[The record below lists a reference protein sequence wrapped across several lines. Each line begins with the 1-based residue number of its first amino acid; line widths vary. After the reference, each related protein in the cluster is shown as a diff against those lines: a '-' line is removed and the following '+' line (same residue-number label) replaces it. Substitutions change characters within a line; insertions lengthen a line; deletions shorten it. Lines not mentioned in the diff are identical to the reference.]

1 MEHIKLIVSQLPNE
15 THNHTDNLVK
25 IYEKIVLLASKIKT
39 ESVRTEAP
47 FIFLSKSKLH
57 KRGLAVTNCHIIY
70 LHSRHYRYNKSANL
84 NTHKQQNHTLPCKEF
99 KMKLH
104 FLLIAA
110 FLSTPSFAADVAIEM
125 LNKDA
130 DGNKMVYS
138 QELVKIEVG
147 DTVTWLPSS
156 KGHNVE
162 MISSPN
168 KMKFKSKNGKEA
180 KITFDTP
187 GIYYYLCTPHKGM
200 GMIGLVVVGNDMSNI
215 NDVKKAKAYG
225 KSKKKLKKLLAS
237 LGSRNQNCR
246 TG

>member
-1 MEHIKLIVSQLPNE
+1 
-15 THNHTDNLVK
+15 
-25 IYEKIVLLASKIKT
+25 
-39 ESVRTEAP
+39 
-47 FIFLSKSKLH
+47 
-57 KRGLAVTNCHIIY
+57 
-70 LHSRHYRYNKSANL
+70 
-84 NTHKQQNHTLPCKEF
+84 
-99 KMKLH
+99 MKLYS
-104 FLLIAA
+104 LIIAA

-180 KITFDTP
+180 KITFDAP

-200 GMIGLVVVGNDMSNI
+200 GMIGLVVVGNDMSNL
-215 NDVKKAKAYG
+215 DAVKKAKAYG

-237 LGSRNQNCR
+237 LE
-246 TG
+246 